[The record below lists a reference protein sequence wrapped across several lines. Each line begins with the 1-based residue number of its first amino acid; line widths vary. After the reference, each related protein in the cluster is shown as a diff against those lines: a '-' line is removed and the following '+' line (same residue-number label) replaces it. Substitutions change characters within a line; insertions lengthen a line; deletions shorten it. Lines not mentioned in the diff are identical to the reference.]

1 MRIVTGYLSQ
11 ERMSQNRHRESS
23 SILATHANGNWPV
36 ARIIPLARLVTPIAK
51 KELRELLIV
60 AERSRGSSAVVPDRA
75 TPSSESMTLS

>member
-1 MRIVTGYLSQ
+1 MLIVTAYLALA

-23 SILATHANGNWPV
+23 SILATHANGNRPV

-60 AERSRGSSAVVPDRA
+60 AERSRGSS
-75 TPSSESMTLS
+75 SSSGSSDALK